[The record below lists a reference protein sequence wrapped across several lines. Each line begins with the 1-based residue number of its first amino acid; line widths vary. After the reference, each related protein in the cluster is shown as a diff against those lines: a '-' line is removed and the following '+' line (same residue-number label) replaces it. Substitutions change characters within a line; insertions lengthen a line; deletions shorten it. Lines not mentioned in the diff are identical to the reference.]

1 LKRTPTDRAD
11 LGGALWVIAHWGVE
25 NGATPKMHNFFARR
39 IRQLNLPPSVVVP
52 SAR

>member
-1 LKRTPTDRAD
+1 LKWSPTDRAD
-11 LGGALWVIAHWGVE
+11 LGGALWVIAHWEVE
-25 NGATPKMHNFFARR
+25 NEATPKMHKFFALC